1 MPSLPAKDM
10 SAKCPRLLI
19 LNDLNRADPFDC
31 LLAQG
36 YAYEITSEENQAIAW
51 LNTQPFD
58 LVLLAAS
65 RLSNRDTL
73 LTHIKT
79 NAQQPNLPIV
89 IFAHPNEMEI
99 LETCLVLGADDY
111 LTLPCRPA
119 LLSDRIKRCLEH
131 SHLQAQ
137 VQRPPAIERVANQS
151 SESAKMAD
159 DLTQTILPL
168 GIALSA
174 EKDFNKLSERILNE
188 AKSICNADAGTLYL
202 RDQDNR
208 LAFAIMRT
216 DSLAI
221 FLGGTTGQS
230 ISLPSLSLYH
240 PDGQPNYRNVATYV
254 AISGESIHI
263 PDIYQ
268 AEGFDFSGTRE
279 FDRQNGYRTIS
290 CLTVPLKNYDGVVI
304 GILQLLNA
312 KVLNGNNIIPF
323 SPYQCQ
329 VVECLSGQAAIALN
343 NQLLLQRQKHLLK
356 GERDLQIGR
365 MIQADFLPET
375 LPQRSGWEIAASFHP
390 ARQVAGDF
398 YDAFTMLNDKIGIV
412 IADVCDKGVGAALF
426 MSLFRSLIRVLAQ
439 QKYSLELRNTLT
451 DGAQVL
457 KNTVEL
463 TNNYIADNHSRS
475 NMFAT
480 LFFGVL
486 DPATGQLLYINGGH
500 EAPIICGV
508 EGIKAHLR
516 PTGPAVGIM
525 PQETFR
531 VEEIL
536 LNPGDIL
543 LAYTDG
549 VPEARSPS
557 GQFFKHSKLCDLL
570 EKPLLSATDLLVS
583 IEANVCEFMAGG
595 EPFDDITMIAV
606 QRKKGLV

>member
-1 MPSLPAKDM
+1 M
-10 SAKCPRLLI
+10 SAKRPKLLI
-19 LNDLNRADPFDC
+19 LNELSSVDLFDC
-31 LLAQG
+31 LLEQD
-36 YAYEITSEENQAIAW
+36 YAYEMTSDENQALAW

-58 LVLLAAS
+58 LVLLAVS
-65 RLSNRDTL
+65 RLSSCDTL
-73 LTHIKT
+73 LTHLKT
-79 NAQQPNLPIV
+79 KAQQPDLPIV
-89 IFAHPNEMEI
+89 ILAHHNEIEI
-99 LETCLVLGADDY
+99 LEICLVLGADDY
-111 LTLPCRPA
+111 LTLPCSPA
-119 LLSDRIKRCLEH
+119 LLTYRIKRCLEH
-131 SHLQAQ
+131 KHLQDQ
-137 VQRPPAIERVANQS
+137 LKRTPSIERVTDQS

-159 DLTQTILPL
+159 DLTKIILPL
-168 GIALSA
+168 GVALSA

-202 RDQDNR
+202 RDLDNH
-208 LAFAIMRT
+208 LTFTIMRT

-230 ISLPSLSLYH
+230 ISLPPLSLYL
-240 PDGQPNYRNVATYV
+240 PDGQPNYRNVATSV
-254 AISGESIHI
+254 ALAGESIHI

-279 FDRQNGYRTIS
+279 FDQQNGYRTVS
-290 CLTVPLKNYDGVVI
+290 CLTVPLKNYENVVI
-304 GILQLLNA
+304 GVLQLLNA
-312 KVLNGNNIIPF
+312 NDSRGNIIPF

-343 NQLLLQRQKHLLK
+343 NQLLLQRQEHLLK

-375 LPQRSGWEIAASFHP
+375 LPQNPEWEIAASFHP

-398 YDAFTMLNDKIGIV
+398 YDAFTMLHDKIGIV

-439 QKYSLELRNTLT
+439 QKYALDLCDVLM

-486 DPATGQLLYINGGH
+486 NPATGQLLYINGGH

-508 EGIKAHLR
+508 EGIKAHLL
-516 PTGPAVGIM
+516 PTGPAVGMM
-525 PQETFR
+525 PQETFQ
-531 VEEIL
+531 VEEIH

-557 GQFFKHSKLCDLL
+557 GQFFTHSKLCNLL
-570 EKPLLSATDLLVS
+570 DKSLLSATELLVS
-583 IEANVCEFMAGG
+583 IETNVCEFMAGG
-595 EPFDDITMIAV
+595 EPFDDITMIAL
-606 QRKKGLV
+606 QRKK